1 MKDPG
6 KVFSETVTEI
16 PEMPK
21 VVTTQHMAYR
31 YTCAGCGRKC
41 FTPSRK
47 WAWWAR

>member
-21 VVTTQHMAYR
+21 AVTTAV
-31 YTCAGCGRKC
+31 CGSAC
-41 FTPSRK
+41 SLT
-47 WAWWAR
+47 